1 MLHRVLPL
9 QAGEANAVRLR
20 QYCDFGSSRMY
31 PKLQEA
37 SFWYV
42 GGIQD
47 RCPMNLSPSFGLA
60 NLIPWDQPGTAR
72 ASTSRSTQS
81 TRRKWNFACSTV
93 LGNVRLF
100 VSRSA
105 SKLTWSGTA
114 ICRNYVRANCTDTGC
129 MAHTPR
135 SKAIVL
141 ITTSSCSTPMASKF
155 REPSGGATPTSD
167 TGSDTGRRTCLLTGA
182 MMPLECPNAKRTN
195 TPSLRLGILH

>member
-1 MLHRVLPL
+1 METELILSLGIEIADALDAAR
-9 QAGEANAVRLR
+9 AVGMADRFR

-31 PKLQEA
+31 PKLQES
-37 SFWYV
+37 SFWHV

-81 TRRKWNFACSTV
+81 TRREWNFACSTV

-100 VSRSA
+100 VSRLP

-114 ICRNYVRANCTDTGC
+114 ICRNSVRVNCTDTGC

-141 ITTSSCSTPMASKF
+141 ITTSSCSTPTASKF
-155 REPSGGATPTSD
+155 REPSVGATPTSD
-167 TGSDTGRRTCLLTGA
+167 TGSDTSRRTCLLTGA
-182 MMPLECPNAKRTN
+182 TMLSECPRTE
-195 TPSLRLGILH
+195 

>member
-1 MLHRVLPL
+1 
-9 QAGEANAVRLR
+9 
-20 QYCDFGSSRMY
+20 SSQMY

-37 SFWYV
+37 GFWCV

-47 RCPMNLSPSFGLA
+47 RCPMKLSPSFGLV

-72 ASTSRSTQS
+72 ASTSRSTQN
-81 TRRKWNFACSTV
+81 TRREWNFACSTV

-114 ICRNYVRANCTDTGC
+114 ISRNYVRANCTDTGC
-129 MAHTPR
+129 KALTPR
-135 SKAIVL
+135 SNAIVL
-141 ITTSSCSTPMASKF
+141 ITTSSCLTLMASKF

-167 TGSDTGRRTCLLTGA
+167 TGSD
-182 MMPLECPNAKRTN
+182 
-195 TPSLRLGILH
+195 

>member
-1 MLHRVLPL
+1 MSYT
-9 QAGEANAVRLR
+9 VRAPIR
-20 QYCDFGSSRMY
+20 QIDFRLYCDFGSSRMY

-60 NLIPWDQPGTAR
+60 NLIPWDQPGTAN

-93 LGNVRLF
+93 LVNVRPC
-100 VSRSA
+100 VSRTA

-114 ICRNYVRANCTDTGC
+114 ICRNYVRANCTDPGC
-129 MAHTPR
+129 MAPTP
-135 SKAIVL
+135 
-141 ITTSSCSTPMASKF
+141 
-155 REPSGGATPTSD
+155 
-167 TGSDTGRRTCLLTGA
+167 
-182 MMPLECPNAKRTN
+182 
-195 TPSLRLGILH
+195 